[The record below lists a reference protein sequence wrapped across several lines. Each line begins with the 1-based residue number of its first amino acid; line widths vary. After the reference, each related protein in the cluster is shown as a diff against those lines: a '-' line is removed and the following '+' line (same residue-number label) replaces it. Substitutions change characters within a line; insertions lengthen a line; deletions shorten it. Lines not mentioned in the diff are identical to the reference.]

1 MNWLIVP
8 SCCRPSPVLSPGQG
22 MEAGGHLGCTTGH
35 DYVYRTAVLGPDHLS
50 QGVWSCPV
58 LVGCFPGTGLLPP
71 SRQWGRAPPLR
82 LSHSM
87 VSFSALFPRH
97 ADSERIPTVCLLPA
111 RGLGMLLCAV
121 ARQLLAHPCP
131 PTPSPLRVQ
140 VLLLSK
146 PCVSLPSRG
155 L

>member
-1 MNWLIVP
+1 MARDVNIMNWLIVP

-71 SRQWGRAPPLR
+71 SRQWGRAPPFASLT
-82 LSHSM
+82 LW
-87 VSFSALFPRH
+87 FPFLPCSPDMRT
-97 ADSERIPTVCLLPA
+97 AREYPPSVC
-111 RGLGMLLCAV
+111 
-121 ARQLLAHPCP
+121 
-131 PTPSPLRVQ
+131 
-140 VLLLSK
+140 
-146 PCVSLPSRG
+146 SLPGAWECSFVLSLG
-155 L
+155 SSWLTLAPQPHPP